1 MPLIDCKIELRLKWK
16 KYCVLAMADDDNTNT
31 NSDNI
36 IFKIKFTKL
45 YLRVVTLSI
54 KGNQNLS
61 TSLQRI

>member
-1 MPLIDCKIELRLKWK
+1 MPLIDCKIELRLTWK
-16 KYCVLAMADDDNTNT
+16 KYCVLAMADNDNTNT